1 MKNNF
6 WFLSTLLLAV
16 HSPALGMTN
25 PSVASGSQVQTIKV
39 PVLKTADNA
48 LKEELTQPPTL
59 VAQAS
64 PNWPTIS
71 LTKRFSGLSQPVHIT
86 NADDDSGRLFV
97 VERSGRIRLI
107 KNGVLLNQPF
117 LDITSRVNSAD
128 NERGLLS
135 VAFPPNYQNKKY
147 FYVYYTN
154 LSGDIVVARYRVSAN
169 PDLANSNSQEV
180 VLTIAHRSFP
190 NHNGGQLAFGPDGYL
205 YIGTGDGGGAGDPL
219 RNGQNTNSL
228 LGKMLR
234 IDVES
239 VVTPYRIPA
248 SNPFRQTPGY
258 RPEIWALGLRNPWR
272 FSFDRHTGDLYIG
285 DVGQNAYEE
294 VNVQPAN
301 SNGGRN
307 YGWNIMEATHCF
319 NTTTCDRRGLTLP
332 VAEYRHPQ
340 GISITG
346 GNVYRGQEYLE
357 MYGIYFHADFVNG
370 EIWGLKRSGTT
381 WQKTLLIDTPFLIS
395 SFGEDQVGNLY
406 VTDYVN
412 GDIYAI
418 ASQRSCTITG
428 SPGDDTLRG
437 TAGNDVICGLGGNDT
452 IIGGNGADIIYG
464 DGGSDTINGGSGND
478 VIQGSEGSDRI
489 SGDDGSDTIYG
500 SGGSDTLS
508 GGNGNDFLGGGT
520 DNDTFNGGTGTD
532 TCLQFAGIGSKTA
545 CER

>member
-1 MKNNF
+1 MKKNNF

-16 HSPALGMTN
+16 HSPALGMANSSIVDT
-25 PSVASGSQVQTIKV
+25 QVQPSKV
-39 PVLKTADNA
+39 PVLETSNNA
-48 LKEELTQPPTL
+48 LKEELTQPAAL
-59 VAQAS
+59 VAQAK
-64 PNWPTIS
+64 PNWPNIS
-71 LTKRFSGLSQPVHIT
+71 LTKRFSGLNQPVHIT
-86 NADDDSGRLFV
+86 HADDDSGRLFV

-107 KNGVLLNQPF
+107 KNGVLLSQPF
-117 LDITSRVNSAD
+117 LNITSRVRSSD

-135 VAFPPNYQNKKY
+135 VAFPPNYRNKKY

-180 VLTIAHRSFP
+180 ILTIAHRSFP

-219 RNGQNTNSL
+219 RNGQKTNSL

-239 VVTPYRIPA
+239 GATPYRIPA
-248 SNPFRQTPGY
+248 SNPFRQTSGY

-272 FSFDRHTGDLYIG
+272 FSFDRHTGELYIG
-285 DVGQNAYEE
+285 DVGQGAYEE
-294 VNVQPAN
+294 VDVQPAGN
-301 SNGGRN
+301 NGGRN
-307 YGWNIMEATHCF
+307 YGWNIMEGAHCF
-319 NTTTCDRRGLTLP
+319 NASTCDRRGLTLP
-332 VAEYRHPQ
+332 VAEYKHPQ

-346 GNVYRGQEYLE
+346 GMVYRGQDYLE

-370 EIWGLKRSGTT
+370 NIWGLKRNGTT
-381 WQKTLLIDTPFLIS
+381 WQKTLLRDTPFLIS

-406 VTDYVN
+406 LTDYVN

-418 ASQRSCTITG
+418 TSQRSCTITG
-428 SPGDDTLRG
+428 SSGNDTLRG

-464 DGGSDTINGGSGND
+464 DDGSDTINGGGGND
-478 VIQGSEGSDRI
+478 VIQGSNGSDRI
-489 SGDDGSDTIYG
+489 SGDDGSDT
-500 SGGSDTLS
+500 STL
-508 GGNGNDFLGGGT
+508 
-520 DNDTFNGGTGTD
+520 
-532 TCLQFAGIGSKTA
+532 
-545 CER
+545 R